1 MDKED
6 FRERIKEEI
15 HYRTELIKL
24 LALFLLTTIGG
35 EVSLFLRKLSPK
47 SLMVFLLGLPVI
59 ILLGFAL
66 WLEHKKVVRLLK
78 MLEGKDD

>member
-1 MDKED
+1 MDKENL
-6 FRERIKEEI
+6 RERIKEEI

-47 SLMVFLLGLPVI
+47 SLVVFLLGLPVI

-78 MLEGKDD
+78 ILEEKDG